1 METKYTPGKWHV
13 FKIYNGK
20 DSWEND
26 SYDVGIYSD
35 TGGAKIATVE
45 TWIGKAESIEC
56 DANADLIAA
65 APELLEALKEIAE
78 LNTMYPPNYNT
89 MTEAQKREWT
99 HYGKFAVIARAAI
112 AKATGE

>member
-26 SYDVGIYSD
+26 SYNVGIYSD

-65 APELLEALKEIAE
+65 APELLEALKAMVAIWEGPRE
-78 LNTMYPPNYNT
+78 L
-89 MTEAQKREWT
+89 AALR
-99 HYGKFAVIARAAI
+99 FAKSVIDARDAI

>member
-65 APELLEALKEIAE
+65 APELLEALKAMVAIWEGPRE
-78 LNTMYPPNYNT
+78 L
-89 MTEAQKREWT
+89 AALR
-99 HYGKFAVIARAAI
+99 FAKSVIDARAAI

>member
-1 METKYTPGKWHV
+1 METKHTPGPWRVVNYQDKH
-13 FKIYNGK
+13 
-20 DSWEND
+20 
-26 SYDVGIYSD
+26 DVPRVVSDKGGIAVLCINRYL
-35 TGGAKIATVE
+35 GAAGPSKQEQI
-45 TWIGKAESIEC
+45 
-56 DANADLIAA
+56 NAALIAA

-89 MTEAQKREWT
+89 MTEAQKCEWT